1 MFFLVGG
8 TQTNATVLDAVL
20 QSYQGVVA
28 ADTGHVSVHEAGAIG
43 YGGHKVLTLPHHCE
57 KISAGQIRALLDA
70 YQSDANR
77 DHMVMPGM
85 VHLSHPTEYGT
96 LYSRAELAEIS
107 ALCRSRGIPLY
118 LDSARLAYALA
129 CPQNDVTLA
138 DIAAL

>member
-1 MFFLVGG
+1 MPRRAASRRSSSRRIFRRLAE
-8 TQTNATVLDAVL
+8 TNSVKTPGCGLDD
-20 QSYQGVVA
+20 YCG
-28 ADTGHVSVHEAGAIG
+28 
-43 YGGHKVLTLPHHCE
+43 

-85 VHLSHPTEYGT
+85 VHRSHPTEYGT

-118 LDSARLAYALA
+118 LDRARLAYALA

>member
-1 MFFLVGG
+1 MNGSRPSASMGKASAAASGFAQKQQSTDFPAARGDEFRK
-8 TQTNATVLDAVL
+8 NAGLR
-20 QSYQGVVA
+20 
-28 ADTGHVSVHEAGAIG
+28 TGRLLR
-43 YGGHKVLTLPHHCE
+43 KNQRR
-57 KISAGQIRALLDA
+57 QIRALLDA

-77 DHMVMPGM
+77 DHMVMPGV

>member
-1 MFFLVGG
+1 
-8 TQTNATVLDAVL
+8 
-20 QSYQGVVA
+20 
-28 ADTGHVSVHEAGAIG
+28 
-43 YGGHKVLTLPHHCE
+43 
-57 KISAGQIRALLDA
+57 
-70 YQSDANR
+70 
-77 DHMVMPGM
+77 MVMPSV
-85 VHLSHPTEYGT
+85 VHRSHPTEYGT